1 MTAIARLTNKKGK
14 EYAYILIQSYNGVE
28 AEIKV
33 NIYNYNAILSIYE
46 ANKLATE
53 ILRTTRNLT
62 KDIKLRR
69 EGRV

>member
-1 MTAIARLTNKKGK
+1 MTAIARLNNKKGK
-14 EYAYILIQSYNGVE
+14 EYAYIMLQSYNGAE

-33 NIYNYNAILSIYE
+33 SINTRNNLLSIYE

-62 KDIKLRR
+62 NDIKKRR
-69 EGRV
+69 EGG

>member
-1 MTAIARLTNKKGK
+1 MTAIARLNNKKGK
-14 EYAYILIQSYNGVE
+14 EYAYIMLQSYNGAE

-33 NIYNYNAILSIYE
+33 SINTRNNLLSIYE

-62 KDIKLRR
+62 NDIKRRR
-69 EGRV
+69 EGG

>member
-1 MTAIARLTNKKGK
+1 MTAIARLNNKKGK
-14 EYAYILIQSYNGVE
+14 EYAYIMLQSYNGAE

-33 NIYNYNAILSIYE
+33 SINTRNNLLSIYE

-62 KDIKLRR
+62 NDIKRR
-69 EGRV
+69 RKGD